1 MPPKVVPRKT
11 DKWTSDQPDDEI
23 LPSLPARMLLLGPSG
38 AGKTQLIASMCLDF
52 FRKHGK
58 SCFSRIYIFSLS
70 VLVDAVWKPV
80 IHMCRSE
87 LGQDDAKEPFLFET
101 YNPDD
106 LERVITTQQA
116 VIKRAKEA
124 GLKKL
129 FNILILIDD
138 FADNPS
144 FTRREALVHSLF
156 VRGRHAFISSL
167 VSTQKLRAVSPF
179 IRTQALS
186 WFVYRLRSQ
195 LELEAFCEE
204 VSALADKKTIYQ
216 YYKQATEEPYSFL
229 YVRLDSPKPEFWVRF
244 ERLSENHDVEAR

>member
-11 DKWTSDQPDDEI
+11 DKLTSDQPDDEI
-23 LPSLPARMLLLGPSG
+23 LASLPARMLLLGPSG

-58 SCFSRIYIFSLS
+58 SCFSRIYIFSPS

-80 IHMCRSE
+80 IQMCRSE

-144 FTRREALVHSLF
+144 FTGQEALVHSLF
-156 VRGRHAFISSL
+156 VRGRHACISSL
-167 VSTQKLRAVSPF
+167 VSTQKLDAGPILVHISIAITAGARGPLRGSIRAGGQEDDLSVL
-179 IRTQALS
+179 QAG
-186 WFVYRLRSQ
+186 
-195 LELEAFCEE
+195 E
-204 VSALADKKTIYQ
+204 
-216 YYKQATEEPYSFL
+216 
-229 YVRLDSPKPEFWVRF
+229 
-244 ERLSENHDVEAR
+244 

>member
-38 AGKTQLIASMCLDF
+38 SGKSQLIASMCLDF
-52 FRKHGK
+52 FRRRGK
-58 SCFSRIYIFSLS
+58 SCFSRIYIFSPS
-70 VLVDAVWKPV
+70 VLVDGVWKPV

-87 LGQDDAKEPFLFET
+87 LGQDDAKEPFLFES

-106 LERVITTQQA
+106 LERVIATQQE
-116 VIKRAKEA
+116 VIKRAKDA
-124 GLKKL
+124 GLKRL
-129 FNILILIDD
+129 FNVFIIIDD
-138 FADNPS
+138 FADNPA
-144 FTRREALVHSLF
+144 FTRQERLVHQLF

-186 WFVYRLRSQ
+186 WFVFRLRSQ
-195 LELEAFCEE
+195 LELDAFCEE

-216 YYKQATEEPYSFL
+216 YYKQATEEPFSFL
-229 YVRLDSPKPEFWVRF
+229 YCRLEAKKSEDIFWARF
-244 ERLSENHDVEAR
+244 EQPLDD